1 MKETLIAL
9 EPELA
14 KKSVAV
20 EELMKNLAKEQKS
33 ADKVRVTVKADEEN
47 AKVRINKIFKYSSE
61 ISCETRPKRTKLKCW
76 LTTLNGTLTL
86 LYPLWRQPPKLWKL

>member
-47 AKVRINKIFKYSSE
+47 AKVRIND
-61 ISCETRPKRTKLKCW
+61 
-76 LTTLNGTLTL
+76 TLPIVGQKHHYLFNT
-86 LYPLWRQPPKLWKL
+86 

>member
-20 EELMKNLAKEQKS
+20 EELMAHLAKEQKQ
-33 ADKVRVTVKADEEN
+33 ADKVRNVVKSDEEV
-47 AKVRINKIFKYSSE
+47 AKVQS
-61 ISCETRPKRTKLKCW
+61 
-76 LTTLNGTLTL
+76 
-86 LYPLWRQPPKLWKL
+86 